1 MPASVSMGTVLLL
14 FCPEQSVNMFHLNRS
29 NMCVMCNVVCNTCCS
44 SVCQRG
50 FKLREKLAH
59 SYIGQ
64 PLPDSIHLLPS
75 TPQIKGLHTFIRN
88 KDTPR
93 DEFIFYSKR
102 LIRLVIEYALSLL
115 PFKVSWCTSFKVMDA
130 VGKFVDTVAQCMRET
145 GIFLLY
151 DQ

>member
-1 MPASVSMGTVLLL
+1 M
-14 FCPEQSVNMFHLNRS
+14 
-29 NMCVMCNVVCNTCCS
+29 
-44 SVCQRG
+44 
-50 FKLREKLAH
+50 
-59 SYIGQ
+59 GQ

-115 PFKVSWCTSFKVMDA
+115 PFKVSYTCEISSSHGGEYDVQSCLLGCTA
-130 VGKFVDTVAQCMRET
+130 V
-145 GIFLLY
+145 
-151 DQ
+151 

>member
-1 MPASVSMGTVLLL
+1 MGVVSRSVDMPASVPVETVLLL
-14 FCPEQSVNMFHLNRS
+14 LCPEESLNMFQLNRI
-29 NMCVMCNVVCNTCCS
+29 CVICNVYNTCCS
-44 SVCQRG
+44 CVCQRG

-115 PFKVSWCTSFKVMDA
+115 PFKVS
-130 VGKFVDTVAQCMRET
+130 
-145 GIFLLY
+145 
-151 DQ
+151 